1 MMQGTLELKS
11 VLYFITF
18 TVVFLFLTVQSVQKR
33 RYQVSVKSLQM
44 GAYSTGMIAI
54 VLVAAVFLNL
64 AAGELPSR
72 FTSIDMT
79 AEKLYSLTDTSEE
92 LARNLSEDVT
102 IYILQSEEK
111 QDTTLKQTLDRY
123 CLLYTSP
130 SPRD

>member
-1 MMQGTLELKS
+1 M
-11 VLYFITF
+11 
-18 TVVFLFLTVQSVQKR
+18 
-33 RYQVSVKSLQM
+33 
-44 GAYSTGMIAI
+44 
-54 VLVAAVFLNL
+54 AAVFLNL
-64 AAGELPSR
+64 AAGELPAR

-123 CLLYTSP
+123 TDLSLIHIW
-130 SPRD
+130 